1 MVDFTEEQ
9 KAQIEKEKQ
18 EAIDKAL
25 ADKEAELKKRHNEEM
40 ANLRTKSKEEKDKA
54 VKDAIENAK
63 LTEEERVK
71 KELEEK
77 HKAEQEELA
86 QLRLEKKLNERGK
99 KLVDAGVPE
108 MLKNDSRLIN
118 AEDDKVDEV
127 IKTIKDE
134 WVKVAQKGGVVDTN
148 VRGGGSNDNKN
159 DDFAQFR
166 GAGIRK

>member
-1 MVDFTEEQ
+1 MDFTEEQ

-25 ADKEAELKKRHNEEM
+25 ADKEAELKKKHNEEM

-77 HKAEQEELA
+77 NKADQEELA
-86 QLRLEKKLNERGK
+86 KLRLEKKLNERTK

-108 MLKNDSRLIN
+108 LLANDTRLIN
-118 AEDDKVDEV
+118 AEDDKVDDV
-127 IKTIKDE
+127 IKSIKDDWE
-134 WVKVAQKGGVVDTN
+134 KIVQKGGVVDTN

-159 DDFAQFR
+159 DKFAQFR
-166 GAGIRK
+166 SAGLKK

>member
-18 EAIDKAL
+18 EAIEKAL
-25 ADKEAELKKRHNEEM
+25 ADKEAELKKKHDGEM
-40 ANLRTKSKEEKDKA
+40 ANLRAKSKEEKDKA

-71 KELEEK
+71 KELEEQ
-77 HKAEQEELA
+77 HKADQEELA

-99 KLVDAGVPE
+99 KLVEAGVPDL
-108 MLKNDSRLIN
+108 LKNDSRLIN

-134 WVKVAQKGGVVDTN
+134 WEKVSQKGGIVDTN
-148 VRGGGSNDNKN
+148 VRGGNPNDNKQ
-159 DDFAQFR
+159 DKFAQFR
-166 GAGIRK
+166 GAGLKK